1 MSDTFCNQNQICF
14 TLPLNTLKTSLFD
27 RVSSDRIEHFGVVP
41 SESQELPSQEQL
53 AQQEQQAQLAQQA
66 KQAHLRA
73 QRFTNTTTS
82 ITRKSDLLNNLLKL
96 MPGTDIN
103 KLDALITNQPDKLMS
118 TIHNVVMSQLP
129 VNNLLQRN
137 NVLTHIHSMINE
149 IHRISTT
156 SLNKEQFSNS
166 SDVQAAV
173 DKATQIARNEMDN
186 RLKISLTDAVN
197 KL

>member
-27 RVSSDRIEHFGVVP
+27 RVSSSTNSIDYFGNDDDG
-41 SESQELPSQEQL
+41 SKSQEKMKV
-53 AQQEQQAQLAQQA
+53 
-66 KQAHLRA
+66 KQTK
-73 QRFTNTTTS
+73 QTNDGFTNTTTS

-103 KLDALITNQPDKLMS
+103 KLDTLITNQPDKLMS